1 MRQELLIVCR
11 LQISVEGPFRIKG
24 VLMFS
29 REVMHKYIVDYNS
42 YQLKC
47 ELDHYHCSLKFM
59 SLYKICK
66 TWLTNITI
74 ANLQCSIIN
83 HWRMCWK
90 EQSVTGNM
98 LCWHPV
104 EHFHPK
110 TNLFVP
116 AWWKE
121 NIFTYFFWN
130 IKHLITK
137 LKLCDSR

>member
-1 MRQELLIVCR
+1 MSQELLIVCR
-11 LQISVEGPFRIKG
+11 IHPSIQISVEGPFRIKG

-74 ANLQCSIIN
+74 ANLQCSTYHKSLEDVLQRAISNWQHAVLASSGTLSLKDKLICTC
-83 HWRMCWK
+83 M
-90 EQSVTGNM
+90 
-98 LCWHPV
+98 V
-104 EHFHPK
+104 EK
-110 TNLFVP
+110 
-116 AWWKE
+116 
-121 NIFTYFFWN
+121 NIFT
-130 IKHLITK
+130 
-137 LKLCDSR
+137 